1 MRGKKKGDVNHQL
14 SCSSAWANNDISQ
27 NAELREEKQVWARGL
42 TEGERWSN
50 QLRGYCTQLQHD
62 TSQEVTRS

>member
-1 MRGKKKGDVNHQL
+1 MREKKVDVNHQL

-27 NAELREEKQVWARGL
+27 NAELWEEKQVWARGL

-50 QLRGYCTQLQHD
+50 QLRDFCTQLQHD
-62 TSQEVTRS
+62 TSQEATRS